1 MFYYYDTSYF
11 LYMIVTLAVSMYAQI
26 KVQTTFNK
34 YSKVKSQGGLT
45 GEQAAR
51 KVLLRDNV
59 GDVSISHISGN
70 LNDYY
75 DPRENV
81 IKLSDN
87 VYGSTSISAIGVA
100 AHEAGHAVQTAK
112 QYLPIK
118 IRQFLVPISQFGSSM
133 SMPLIFIGLLFPSKY
148 NFLVNIG
155 IMLFALA
162 VLFQVITLPVEIN
175 ASKRALVALE
185 ESGILYGEEVEG
197 ARKVLS
203 AAALTYLAA
212 TFTAL
217 LSLLRLVLISK
228 RRD

>member
-1 MFYYYDTSYF
+1 
-11 LYMIVTLAVSMYAQI
+11 
-26 KVQTTFNK
+26 
-34 YSKVKSQGGLT
+34 
-45 GEQAAR
+45 
-51 KVLLRDNV
+51 
-59 GDVSISHISGN
+59 
-70 LNDYY
+70 
-75 DPRENV
+75 
-81 IKLSDN
+81 
-87 VYGSTSISAIGVA
+87 
-100 AHEAGHAVQTAK
+100 
-112 QYLPIK
+112 
-118 IRQFLVPISQFGSSM
+118 M

-217 LSLLRLVLISK
+217 LSLLRLVLISR